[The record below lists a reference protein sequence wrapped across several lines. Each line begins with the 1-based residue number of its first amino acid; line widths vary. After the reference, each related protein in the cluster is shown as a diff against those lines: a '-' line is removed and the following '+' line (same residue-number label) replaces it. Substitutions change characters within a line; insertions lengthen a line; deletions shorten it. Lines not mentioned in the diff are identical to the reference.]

1 MQSKKKTIDLEKTK
15 QRRASPAY
23 VEIMARYYN
32 GVKIN
37 KLSDYYYHWTNALY
51 RETHYPKNT
60 AFKKLI
66 NSGNISIMKNKKN
79 ELTPCHE
86 NLIQGNVCY

>member
-1 MQSKKKTIDLEKTK
+1 
-15 QRRASPAY
+15 
-23 VEIMARYYN
+23 MARYYN

-66 NSGNISIMKNKKN
+66 NSGNISIMKNKKMSSLLAMKTLYK
-79 ELTPCHE
+79 EMFAIRKHVIKITPTISI
-86 NLIQGNVCY
+86 NLIQEA